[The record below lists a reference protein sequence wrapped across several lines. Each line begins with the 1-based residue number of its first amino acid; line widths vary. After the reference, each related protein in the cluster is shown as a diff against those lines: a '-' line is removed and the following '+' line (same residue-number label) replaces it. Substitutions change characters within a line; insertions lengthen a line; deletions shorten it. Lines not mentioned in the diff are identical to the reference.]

1 MPACTHE
8 IVETGHDFP
17 HYVMILL
24 IQGKIQRKLA
34 EAEKDIDDQELAFK
48 EMVEDLKTMIIYAKA
63 TTIKPWSWRK
73 QRATT
78 VTQMFSFGEP
88 KAVELCTK
96 SSTGICII

>member
-1 MPACTHE
+1 
-8 IVETGHDFP
+8 
-17 HYVMILL
+17 
-24 IQGKIQRKLA
+24 
-34 EAEKDIDDQELAFK
+34 
-48 EMVEDLKTMIIYAKA
+48 MVEDLKTMIIYAKA

-96 SSTGICII
+96 SSTGICIMVIMVTYCGYGRTRTGKYR